1 MLFYFSQIRL
11 PLLSITYLWKEAGA
25 WFLPERNTPQ
35 EYTVIL

>member
-11 PLLSITYLWKEAGA
+11 PLLSAGEYWKEAGA
-25 WFLPERNTPQ
+25 WFLTERNTPQ